1 MESLSFYKIC
11 RQFRYILSK
20 SVDGEVELKSEVKE
34 KGFDNY
40 VEVTTKTTV
49 RTGKGLNMVPVSL

>member
-11 RQFRYILSK
+11 RQFRCILSK